1 MKQQIDEQQLNSGT
15 TMTEVIVPNHDVG
28 DHQSRNRTSS
38 RVRGIIVSTVCVVSV
53 LAAWAALSI
62 VESGQPPSTRS
73 APVSHVAQTSS
84 PTPTQTPLER
94 AELLSQTQPNNSS
107 SWQQLASQYIARAY
121 ETSDPAFYTLA
132 DSALERAKELNSA
145 SLSVVSTSATLAVAR
160 HEFNKAKQL
169 ATAGLAVAPHD
180 FGLQVALVDS
190 LVELG
195 EYAPA
200 ELRLDALTDQRPGV
214 ATFSRLSY
222 LRQLNGDLVGAEA
235 AMRSAVAAAKPN
247 SIDEAVT
254 LGYLGDV
261 LLERGREAPA
271 NNAFQRAL
279 AINPNSSIAAM
290 GVARIQASRKDWAGA
305 VGTLETLTAKVPV
318 PGALGQRAD
327 VARARRDRT
336 ATEFADQMVDASVS
350 LFRANGAVVDAELAI
365 LLADRG
371 PTFAAPALEAA
382 QNAYADRRTIFTED
396 AMAWALFQ
404 SDRPAEAEPYARR
417 AVLSAPAV
425 ASVRW
430 HAAAIFAATGDPEGA
445 RIELVEALRNKWFSV
460 SQRPAVEALA
470 KELGVTS

>member
-1 MKQQIDEQQLNSGT
+1 
-15 TMTEVIVPNHDVG
+15 
-28 DHQSRNRTSS
+28 
-38 RVRGIIVSTVCVVSV
+38 
-53 LAAWAALSI
+53 
-62 VESGQPPSTRS
+62 
-73 APVSHVAQTSS
+73 
-84 PTPTQTPLER
+84 
-94 AELLSQTQPNNSS
+94 
-107 SWQQLASQYIARAY
+107 
-121 ETSDPAFYTLA
+121 
-132 DSALERAKELNSA
+132 
-145 SLSVVSTSATLAVAR
+145 
-160 HEFNKAKQL
+160 
-169 ATAGLAVAPHD
+169 
-180 FGLQVALVDS
+180 
-190 LVELG
+190 
-195 EYAPA
+195 
-200 ELRLDALTDQRPGV
+200 
-214 ATFSRLSY
+214 
-222 LRQLNGDLVGAEA
+222 
-235 AMRSAVAAAKPN
+235 
-247 SIDEAVT
+247 
-254 LGYLGDV
+254 V

-336 ATEFADQMVDASVS
+336 ATQFADQMVDASAS

-430 HAAAIFAATGDPEGA
+430 HAAAVFAATGDPEGA